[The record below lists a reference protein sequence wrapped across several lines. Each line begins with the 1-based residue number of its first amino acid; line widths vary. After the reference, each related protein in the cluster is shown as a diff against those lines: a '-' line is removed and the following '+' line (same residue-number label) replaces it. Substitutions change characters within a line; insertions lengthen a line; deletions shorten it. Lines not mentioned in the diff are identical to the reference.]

1 MTAKQNTAA
10 LFVSYRGGSSAQGS
24 AARILQSRNVPYIVL
39 SSHTKTPLT
48 ENAAVRLMIP
58 SYEVQ
63 SDNIATFFSQ
73 ECFSFYLNLLYSI
86 VYTRSYLENS
96 ERKKEIDF
104 VTSGQSHFTKN
115 D

>member
-1 MTAKQNTAA
+1 MTAKPNTAA

-86 VYTRSYLENS
+86 VYARSYLENS

-104 VTSGQSHFTKN
+104 VTSGQSPFTKN